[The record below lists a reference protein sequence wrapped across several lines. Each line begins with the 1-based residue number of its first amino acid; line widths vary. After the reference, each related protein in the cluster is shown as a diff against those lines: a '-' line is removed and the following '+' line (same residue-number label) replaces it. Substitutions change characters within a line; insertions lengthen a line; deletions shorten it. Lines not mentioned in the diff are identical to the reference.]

1 MTDEN
6 LFLME
11 DLTIKDNYKI
21 NNNIKINKN
30 YDNQMDSLFKE
41 LDFRVGRLKDLYNLE
56 YKQKNIITKS
66 KQVSIDYTKKI
77 I

>member
-6 LFLME
+6 LFLIE

-41 LDFRVGRLKDLYNLE
+41 LDFRVGR
-56 YKQKNIITKS
+56 
-66 KQVSIDYTKKI
+66 
-77 I
+77 